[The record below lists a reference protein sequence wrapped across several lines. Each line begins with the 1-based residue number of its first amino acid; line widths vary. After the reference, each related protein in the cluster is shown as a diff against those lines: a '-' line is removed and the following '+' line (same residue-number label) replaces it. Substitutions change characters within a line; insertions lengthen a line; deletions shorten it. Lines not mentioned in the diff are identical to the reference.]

1 MATPTIVTYTNQQQ
15 VESYLDRPLSDY
27 ESAIF
32 ETIEGACE
40 DIIDG
45 YCARTFSVS
54 RANRSNIDPT
64 TGDGS
69 SNPFQRYDGGAT
81 ELFFDQPLQ
90 TDLTQSGVITP
101 YTGYLDIST
110 NQFTLIPVADY
121 QFYPLNGKT
130 KTSVLRILGVFPYGA
145 ASIFVYGTFA
155 DYLTPPTGI
164 TTAATIM
171 AADIINLPD
180 GIKSETIEGYSRT
193 FSEDWNPTITKIL
206 DIFRRVVL

>member
-1 MATPTIVTYTNQQQ
+1 MTPIVAYTNQQAIEQ
-15 VESYLDRPLSDY
+15 YLNRQLSDY
-27 ESAIF
+27 EAAIF
-32 ETIEGACE
+32 ETIEAASE

-54 RANRSNIDPT
+54 RANRSNIDTT

-69 SNPFQRYDGGAT
+69 SNPFQRYDGGDT
-81 ELFFDQPLQ
+81 ELFFDEPLQ
-90 TDLTQSGVITP
+90 TDLTQDGVIAP
-101 YTGYLDIST
+101 YVGYLDINT
-110 NQFTLIPVADY
+110 NAFTLIPVLDY
-121 QFYPLNGKT
+121 QFYPLNGKI
-130 KTSVLRILGVFPYGA
+130 KTSVLRILGNFPYGA

-155 DYLTPPTGI
+155 DYLTPPQGI

-171 AADIINLPD
+171 CADIINLPD
-180 GIKSETIEGYSRT
+180 GIKSESIEGYSRT